1 MIEAANEEGMSR
13 GRGLAG
19 QGHPH
24 CGKADSGDEQK
35 AKGQGII
42 RNIPCAMITL

>member
-1 MIEAANEEGMSR
+1 LKLQTKKECRADADWLDKAIRIVEN
-13 GRGLAG
+13 
-19 QGHPH
+19 
-24 CGKADSGDEQK
+24 ADSGDEQK